1 MSASSRPPVAPT
13 PPSPST
19 PSSAFPHRIE
29 PPPVPAGLARAHA
42 RYWRFNLILIAV
54 LMTIGFGVSFVVPFF
69 APALAGLRFAG
80 FSLPFYLGAQGAIL
94 IYLLLIAVYVLL
106 MQRADRT
113 LRRDYA
119 AFDTGQGG
127 EPESAEPGVTRHM
140 HDKHTDTTGRPC

>member
-1 MSASSRPPVAPT
+1 MPP
-13 PPSPST
+13 
-19 PSSAFPHRIE
+19 R
-29 PPPVPAGLARAHA
+29 LARAHA

-113 LRRDYA
+113 LLRDYA
-119 AFDTGQGG
+119 AFHAGRGG
-127 EPESAEPGVTRHM
+127 DPEPAEAGVTDDPHNP
-140 HDKHTDTTGRPC
+140 HPDTTGRAC

>member
-1 MSASSRPPVAPT
+1 MSAASRPP
-13 PPSPST
+13 SSRSST
-19 PSSAFPHRIE
+19 PSSTASHRTE
-29 PPPVPAGLARAHA
+29 PPPVPARLARAHA

-54 LMTIGFGVSFVVPFF
+54 LMAIGFGVSFVVPFF

-119 AFDTGQGG
+119 AFDAGQGG
-127 EPESAEPGVTRHM
+127 EPEPAQSDRTNDA
-140 HDKHTDTTGRPC
+140 HDSPTGTPGRPC